1 MPALPYAHPELHEPE
16 HNHDW
21 NGVASALFDTVV
33 SVVVIVIALFTIHP
47 HGFGTY
53 VFPLLLAIAAFDGWN
68 GLVDAFYAW
77 TEPTEACLDNADGA
91 A

>member
-16 HNHDW
+16 RKPDW
-21 NGVASALFDTVV
+21 NGVASALFDAVV
-33 SVVVIVIALFTIHP
+33 SVVAIVVALFTIHP
-47 HGFGTY
+47 HGFGAY
-53 VFPLLLAIAAFDGWN
+53 VFPVLLAIAAFDGWN

-77 TEPTEACLDNADGA
+77 TAPVQDYSDHVDGA